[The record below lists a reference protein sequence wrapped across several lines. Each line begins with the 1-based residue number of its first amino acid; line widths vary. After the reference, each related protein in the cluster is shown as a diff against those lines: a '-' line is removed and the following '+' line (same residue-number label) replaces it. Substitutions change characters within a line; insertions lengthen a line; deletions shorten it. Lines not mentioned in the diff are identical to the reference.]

1 GLSPDETPDPMRE
14 HLLLTYARV
23 LLAEGR
29 LDAAEHVLARLEAAS
44 ASGPRLTRLI
54 SVRVLQALAAER
66 RGDADLAQRQLA
78 ETVALAAPGG
88 YARRFLDEGPQ
99 VAAILRRHQAA
110 GTRQHASFAAQILAA
125 FVAAPDPQPF
135 ALSPS
140 PLEEPLSAQELLVLR
155 LLAEGCSN
163 QAIAERLVITVGTAK
178 WHAHNIYAKLGVSRR
193 TQAVARARAL
203 GLIT

>member
-1 GLSPDETPDPMRE
+1 MTPRNPCS
-14 HLLLTYARV
+14 
-23 LLAEGR
+23 
-29 LDAAEHVLARLEAAS
+29 S
-44 ASGPRLTRLI
+44 ASLLWAIRSFGWNCSR
-54 SVRVLQALAAER
+54 AAER
-66 RGDADLAQRQLA
+66 PI
-78 ETVALAAPGG
+78 VAIGYSLLTCAAPG
-88 YARRFLDEGPQ
+88 
-99 VAAILRRHQAA
+99 
-110 GTRQHASFAAQILAA
+110 
-125 FVAAPDPQPF
+125 PQPF

>member
-1 GLSPDETPDPMRE
+1 
-14 HLLLTYARV
+14 V

-29 LDAAEHVLARLEAAS
+29 LDAAERVLARLEAAS

-99 VAAILRRHQAA
+99 VAAILRRVRADSPTQR
-110 GTRQHASFAAQILAA
+110 GFIAQILMATD
-125 FVAAPDPQPF
+125 AAPDQAPAPSSQPL
-135 ALSPS
+135 A
-140 PLEEPLSAQELLVLR
+140 EPLSAQELLVLR